1 MHYLI
6 IYSETMKEKCSSI
19 IGSSKKVKLISEV
32 NADILFDTFLC
43 IRLQL
48 VRTYNTQVWFGLI
61 PIHKLSILFS
71 FDWLVYNVNFAYI

>member
-48 VRTYNTQVWFGLI
+48 VRTYNTQV
-61 PIHKLSILFS
+61 
-71 FDWLVYNVNFAYI
+71 